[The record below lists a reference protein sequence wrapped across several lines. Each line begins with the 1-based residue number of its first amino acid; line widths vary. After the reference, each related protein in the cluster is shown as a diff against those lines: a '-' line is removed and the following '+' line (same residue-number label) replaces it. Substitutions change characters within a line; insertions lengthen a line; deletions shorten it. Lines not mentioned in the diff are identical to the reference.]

1 MPIITVPTGVAAFPK
16 EVAQVP
22 RRWVEQYF
30 NLRRYQRLNRGG
42 HFPAVENPSGLASE
56 IRAFFTSVSS

>member
-1 MPIITVPTGVAAFPK
+1 MTQPLTGT
-16 EVAQVP
+16 E
-22 RRWVEQYF
+22 Y
-30 NLRRYQRLNRGG
+30 RRYQRLNRGG